1 MRRLAGWQLAANYVF
16 VSLVSGRAVLAEG
29 WPGWA
34 FWPLSMA
41 MYALSLVVAHLTI
54 RRLNN
59 REAEGRRSK

>member
-29 WPGWA
+29 WPAWA
-34 FWPLSMA
+34 FWPLSTA

-59 REAEGRRSK
+59 REAKGHHGK